1 VSVIT
6 RTGDEPAEE
15 TVASEARK
23 GYDLL
28 VIGIENV
35 ARKAEF
41 HEDVNRIA
49 AEFEGPLAIVAARG
63 VHLERPLRSALN
75 ILVPVTGTEA
85 SRRAAEIGIAI
96 ARAAGAPVTAL
107 YVSTGRSK
115 RAARTLRNALRSRR
129 QHEAILRDVVEMA
142 DRYNVDIRT
151 DVKVDVAADDAILRQ
166 ANANRNTVIVMGVN
180 RRPGDTLFFGN
191 VAAAILE
198 KSRRS
203 ILFVSSAGSIGLA
216 QGAGKTAGRPARA
229 TAK

>member
-1 VSVIT
+1 MLFRS
-6 RTGDEPAEE
+6 
-15 TVASEARK
+15 
-23 GYDLL
+23 
-28 VIGIENV
+28 
-35 ARKAEF
+35 
-41 HEDVNRIA
+41 
-49 AEFEGPLAIVAARG
+49 EFEGPLAIVAARG
-63 VHLERPLRSALN
+63 AHLERPLQSALN

-85 SRRAAEIGIAI
+85 SRRAAEIGITI
-96 ARAAGAPVTAL
+96 AQATGAPVTAL

-115 RAARTLRNALRSRR
+115 RAARSLRNALRSRR

-151 DVKVDVAADDAILRQ
+151 DVKVDIAADDAILRQ

-191 VAAAILE
+191 VTAAILE

-203 ILFVSSAGSIGLA
+203 ILLVSGAGSVGSA
-216 QGAGKTAGRPARA
+216 QGAGKKAGRPVRA